1 MQVSKRDRIN
11 EVFKRMREAGPFRS
25 DIEARLILAETMK
38 DVEDK
43 LSGIPENPY
52 AAAGMLT
59 DGRMYPPDDK
69 FERPSGSSSVRVF
82 RQRGH
87 LTRFGKNGSL
97 RIEGPESKI
106 EIDLPGEDGRTV
118 EDLLN
123 GN

>member
-11 EVFKRMREAGPFRS
+11 EVFKRLRENAPFRS
-25 DIEARLILAETMK
+25 DTEARLRLVEAIK

-43 LSGIPENPY
+43 LSGITENPY

-59 DGRMYPPDDK
+59 DGRMYPPHDN
-69 FERPSGSSSVRVF
+69 FERRSGSSSVRVF
-82 RQRGH
+82 KQKGH
-87 LTRFGKNGSL
+87 LTSFGKNGSL